1 MPAEP
6 TAAHDAERR
15 TRAVALLTLATMA
28 AEIAAGWWFNS
39 MALLA
44 DGWHMGTHAAAIGL
58 AALAYALAR
67 RWRHDKRFVFGPW
80 KVEILAAF
88 ASALALLAA
97 AAGIAWASL
106 ARVLEPTPIRYEE
119 AIAVAV
125 LGLAVNLLSAWLL
138 RHRPHGHEHGH
149 GHGRGH
155 GHGHAH
161 GHDHGRAA
169 GHSDLNLRAAYLHVL
184 VDALTSALAI
194 AALGLGLWL
203 GWGLLDP
210 LIGLVGAALV
220 ARWGVTLMVDTA
232 RVLLDAEAGDAACSA
247 LQRRVVQGLEQ
258 ALPSRMRCGSSTCGC
273 GASAASAGPRP
284 CAWRRQARTSRR
296 RPCARCSRAGP
307 SWRCWRWKSVPVRR
321 CRRRARPGRASQG
334 SKTGGVAP
342 PRASAVT
349 PAPHT
354 DSAPGPQRACGGWPR
369 SPQTP
374 GPAAGLQWRRLALA
388 SARPAPR

>member
-1 MPAEP
+1 VPAEP

-28 AEIAAGWWFNS
+28 VEIAAGWWFNS

-67 RWRHDKRFVFGPW
+67 RWRHDRRFVFGPW

-149 GHGRGH
+149 GHGHGH
-155 GHGHAH
+155 GHEHAH

-247 LQRRVVQGLEQ
+247 LHQRVLRGLEQ
-258 ALPSRMRCGSSTCGC
+258 ALPEPHALRVVDLRLWRIGGERWATTLRVATTSPHVTAQTLRQMLARWPELEVLAVEVCTGAALPS
-273 GASAASAGPRP
+273 ASAAR
-284 CAWRRQARTSRR
+284 
-296 RPCARCSRAGP
+296 
-307 SWRCWRWKSVPVRR
+307 
-321 CRRRARPGRASQG
+321 
-334 SKTGGVAP
+334 
-342 PRASAVT
+342 
-349 PAPHT
+349 
-354 DSAPGPQRACGGWPR
+354 
-369 SPQTP
+369 
-374 GPAAGLQWRRLALA
+374 
-388 SARPAPR
+388 